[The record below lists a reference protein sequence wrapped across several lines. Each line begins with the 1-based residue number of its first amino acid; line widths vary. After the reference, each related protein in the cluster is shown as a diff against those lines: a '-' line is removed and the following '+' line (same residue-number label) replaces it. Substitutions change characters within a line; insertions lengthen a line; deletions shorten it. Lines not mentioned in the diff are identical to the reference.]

1 MISRR
6 ALLLITL
13 TSTAALFFMLGVW
26 HAQNGDALD
35 RETYAARLD
44 AIRAEMRSELGRS
57 HGDLPL
63 PAGTS
68 GRAEPRPAGDA
79 APNAAAR
86 ANMVAQIKQELQSE
100 MGLLPVHLL
109 RDRRAS
115 FVELY
120 ST

>member
-44 AIRAEMRSELGRS
+44 AIRAEMRTELGRS

-68 GRAEPRPAGDA
+68 GRAEPRPKDAGDG
-79 APNAAAR
+79 APGCHDAKHPKKHDQR
-86 ANMVAQIKQELQSE
+86 Y
-100 MGLLPVHLL
+100 
-109 RDRRAS
+109 R
-115 FVELY
+115 
-120 ST
+120 